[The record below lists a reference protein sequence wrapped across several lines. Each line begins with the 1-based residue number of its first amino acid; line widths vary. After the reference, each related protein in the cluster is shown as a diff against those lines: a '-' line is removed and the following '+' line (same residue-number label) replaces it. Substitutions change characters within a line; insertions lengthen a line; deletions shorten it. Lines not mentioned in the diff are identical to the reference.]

1 MARGQVRL
9 LNASRPIHEVLDD
22 PVTSPDLRRQLE
34 TVQRARLYAAQLGL
48 AVDDQYTSY
57 VSWPGDRILTTVVA
71 SRPGEV
77 QPAGFWF
84 PFLGRV
90 PYKGFFD
97 AARAEELADELRDE
111 GLDVCVFP
119 VPAYSTLGWLDD
131 PITTPMLQRGEG
143 NTVETI
149 FHELVHATVFIKDH
163 IDFNE
168 TVATFIGQEAS
179 IRFYDASGNAADA
192 KTRRAAVHD
201 QRALNTA
208 LISLRRRIEVLYA
221 DLPAGPERDAARA
234 RLDHEARESIA
245 TLPLQN
251 TSAAEVVANLR
262 LNDACLAVS
271 ATYGDEMERYVAA
284 LATLDGDLPAFV
296 SRLGDTPDA
305 PDPAEALLGPLATPA
320 EAR

>member
-1 MARGQVRL
+1 MARGQARL
-9 LNASRPIHEVLDD
+9 LNASRPIHEVLAN
-22 PVTSPDLRRQLE
+22 PVTSPALRQQLE

-48 AVDDQYTSY
+48 TVDEQYTSY

-84 PFLGRV
+84 PFLGSV

-97 AARAEELADELRDE
+97 PARAEELADALRDD

-131 PITTPMLQRGEG
+131 PITAPMLRRGEG

-149 FHELVHATVFIKDH
+149 FHELVHGTVFVKDH
-163 IDFNE
+163 VEFNE

-179 IRFYDASGNAADA
+179 IRFYDSGGNTAEAEA
-192 KTRRAAVHD
+192 RRTAVHD
-201 QRALNTA
+201 QRTLYSALV
-208 LISLRRRIEVLYA
+208 SLRHRIEAVYA
-221 DLPAGPERDAARA
+221 DLPAGPERNAARET
-234 RLDHEARESIA
+234 LNGEAREMIA
-245 TLPLQN
+245 TLPLEGRD
-251 TSAAEVVANLR
+251 AAELAAKIR

-271 ATYGDEMERYVAA
+271 ATYGDEMDRYVAA
-284 LATLDGDLPAFV
+284 LAALDGDLSAFIV
-296 SRLGDTPDA
+296 RLRDA
-305 PDPAEALLGPLATPA
+305 AEASDPVEVLLDPAPRSAATP
-320 EAR
+320 